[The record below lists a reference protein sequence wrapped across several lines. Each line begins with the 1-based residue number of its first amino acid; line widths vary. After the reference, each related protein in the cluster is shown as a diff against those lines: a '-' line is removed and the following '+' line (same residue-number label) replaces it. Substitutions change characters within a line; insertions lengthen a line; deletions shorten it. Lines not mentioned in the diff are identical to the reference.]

1 MNKSITDTLSL
12 LEQATD
18 ILMQAI
24 RKSTDMKDCQ
34 DMIFSNIQIIK
45 TIKAINDRCGKTAP
59 GNNQKSKKT
68 EILRTIEYTIHAEG
82 VSLKNCAGP
91 GGYAVI
97 IRRNDGYTEKGAKGF
112 KDTTYNRMGLQA
124 ILTAMK
130 TIDSDC
136 ENTSSIGD
144 IRITISN
151 RHIFDAFNEKW
162 IDKWE
167 KKKFA
172 NVSNCDIWAQL
183 VPMIRRHKVTFTFIK
198 KPYDNPINR
207 QCHLMAQKAAS
218 NPIY

>member
-112 KDTTYNRMGLQA
+112 NSGA
-124 ILTAMK
+124 IIHALDK
-130 TIDSDC
+130 
-136 ENTSSIGD
+136 
-144 IRITISN
+144 ISEA
-151 RHIFDAFNEKW
+151 RKR
-162 IDKWE
+162 
-167 KKKFA
+167 KKFNA
-172 NVSNCDIWAQL
+172 NPQMLTEW
-183 VPMIRRHKVTFTFIK
+183 
-198 KPYDNPINR
+198 
-207 QCHLMAQKAAS
+207 LMLQILEGKFKWQ
-218 NPIY
+218 NL